1 MSSNTITGI
10 WDAVKLPGIALAA
23 TMLGFATMARE
34 AGLSLAMTLASTG
47 GIWGLPG
54 QVAMVGLWAGGSS
67 LLLIFIAVSMAN
79 MRMLL
84 MMISASDMMNI
95 KQLNLPLW
103 KHLLYF
109 HMMAVTGWIQV
120 GYMAPHHSP
129 QSLLQYYR
137 GFACTI
143 FIMALL
149 GTMAG
154 YFVADLIPSEIL
166 RIVIYITPLYLIL
179 LSLSARQTGNRLAVI
194 MGGIFAI
201 LLYPFM
207 GHSALFIAGM
217 LGGIVSFS
225 IILYQEKSAEDKS
238 ANEGEG

>member
-1 MSSNTITGI
+1 MSPSTITGI
-10 WDAVKLPGIALAA
+10 WDAVKLPGMALAA

-67 LLLIFIAVSMAN
+67 LLLIFIAVTMAN

-84 MMISASDMMNI
+84 MMISASDIMNV
-95 KQLNLPLW
+95 KQLKLPLW
-103 KHLLYF
+103 KHMMYF

-120 GYMAPHHSP
+120 GYVAPQHNP
-129 QSLLQYYR
+129 ESLFQYYR

-143 FIMALL
+143 FIMALM
-149 GTMAG
+149 GTTAG
-154 YFVADLIPSEIL
+154 YFVSDLVPSNIL

-179 LSLSARQTGNRLAVI
+179 LSLSARQPGNRLAVI
-194 MGGIFAI
+194 MGGIFA
-201 LLYPFM
+201 LMLYPFF
-207 GHSALFIAGM
+207 GQSALFMAGL

-225 IILYQEKSAEDKS
+225 VMIYQEKRATDERLK
-238 ANEGEG
+238 

>member
-1 MSSNTITGI
+1 MSPHTITGI

-67 LLLIFIAVSMAN
+67 LFLIFIAVTMAN

-84 MMISASDMMNI
+84 MMISASDIMNM
-95 KQLNLPLW
+95 KQLKLPLW
-103 KHLLYF
+103 KHMMYF

-120 GYMAPHHSP
+120 GYVAPHHSP
-129 QSLLQYYR
+129 QSLLHYYR

-143 FIMALL
+143 FTMALL
-149 GTMAG
+149 GTTAG
-154 YFVADLIPSEIL
+154 YFVSDLVPSNIL

-179 LSLSARQTGNRLAVI
+179 LSLSARQIGNRLAVI
-194 MGGIFAI
+194 MGGIFA
-201 LLYPFM
+201 LLFYPFF
-207 GHSALFIAGM
+207 GQSALFIAGL
-217 LGGIVSFS
+217 LGGIVSFAVM
-225 IILYQEKSAEDKS
+225 IYKERRTQAEQV
-238 ANEGEG
+238 E